1 VWSPVEEFPWVGSSF
16 AFKYQTMV
24 EVTDSEKHSSLLR
37 YEINYDG
44 KMSYGTAPRAIQYK
58 TFMTSN

>member
-24 EVTDSEKHSSLLR
+24 EVIDTEKHSSLLR
-37 YEINYDG
+37 YEINYGG
-44 KMSYGTAPRAIQYK
+44 KMSYGTSPRAIYYK
-58 TFMTSN
+58 TFMTIN